1 MNTLAHIP
9 GEMDKVKFKDILK
22 SLLLHYLK
30 GAAGVQ
36 FPEIAEQFFNLFVR
50 Q

>member
-9 GEMDKVKFKDILK
+9 GEMDKVKFKDSLQF
-22 SLLLHYLK
+22 SLLYNLE

-36 FPEIAEQFFNLFVR
+36 FPEIVEQFLNLFVR